1 MYQNERCIIEK
12 KAEMSVNQSDY
23 ENNPTS
29 ALLQPEQTALATAGD
44 YHAGG
49 MNNPMKELNT
59 PQRKQEYTDTNDH
72 SSKDC
77 GSVKDSDVHPGPAGV
92 PPVWAAPPSDISLPG
107 VVPHSHQ
114 HTIQPGMLD
123 PLSLRFHCPCQ
134 STQCQLTYPDYLL
147 EPQLSQYHLLTGPPD
162 SSHCSSVSGSWFTN
176 EPVLCSMMPVVCN
189 VSGGGQV
196 VLVNPCD
203 PGPVLLTLKSAPLH
217 RDEAPTQGKV
227 EDKVYKG
234 VSVLDT
240 PSQLPE
246 YPQAA
251 FPLYE
256 SRDQTANMQ
265 PQVPAAQTVCESR
278 SRKPCH
284 CTRSQCLKLYCE
296 CFANGVMCSN
306 CDCSNCHNNA
316 EHEMKRHKAIKSHD
330 ASLETEGSKWTQD
343 IESAS
348 LRANSNF
355 SVTLDA
361 KALKRQLKQWRQ
373 NSAKYY
379 RKQKTLRDVLDLTPP
394 SITDETDV
402 EPGPSRKVLRPMT
415 ENGENQ
421 CALEAPSP
429 VVTLRTSTPK
439 PNRSAASRLRAKLIE
454 KSKSLQTKH
463 REIDRLRKQV
473 KRMKMRK
480 EETKTRN
487 KLTKDV
493 RSSVKRRQLMGSA
506 IRTFFHRNDVSTIVN
521 GKAQIR
527 RSGQVFQRRFLCDTV
542 ENLHKRFLMED
553 PSKKISH
560 AQFFKCRPQSVV
572 LPRGH

>member
-176 EPVLCSMMPVVCN
+176 EPVLCSMMPGDLHAPVASMCVPQAMDHQQFREGPHLTQPVVCN

-316 EHEMKRHKAIKSHD
+316 EHEMKRHKAIKSCLGRNPD
-330 ASLETEGSKWTQD
+330 AFRSKIAAGKSGEVKGWHNKGCNCKRSGCLKNYCECYEANIMCTSSCKCVGCRNYDDGSETGKEKTVNVEDKWPVSVITPAVVEAVCGCLLAQSEEAEGEAQSPSQA
-343 IESAS
+343 EHM
-348 LRANSNF
+348 
-355 SVTLDA
+355 
-361 KALKRQLKQWRQ
+361 
-373 NSAKYY
+373 
-379 RKQKTLRDVLDLTPP
+379 VLDEFGHCLTQ
-394 SITDETDV
+394 I
-402 EPGPSRKVLRPMT
+402 
-415 ENGENQ
+415 
-421 CALEAPSP
+421 
-429 VVTLRTSTPK
+429 
-439 PNRSAASRLRAKLIE
+439 
-454 KSKSLQTKH
+454 
-463 REIDRLRKQV
+463 V
-473 KRMKMRK
+473 KAM
-480 EETKTRN
+480 
-487 KLTKDV
+487 
-493 RSSVKRRQLMGSA
+493 
-506 IRTFFHRNDVSTIVN
+506 
-521 GKAQIR
+521 
-527 RSGQVFQRRFLCDTV
+527 
-542 ENLHKRFLMED
+542 
-553 PSKKISH
+553 
-560 AQFFKCRPQSVV
+560 FKYDIF
-572 LPRGH
+572 